1 MRNCGFKQ
9 GNIFDILKT
18 VLPLRGR
25 RLLANVVRATSE
37 GLNIRA
43 GVDIAARAIS
53 LIADPADFV
62 TATSVLIDRDTAR
75 SLNKNLKDKDAY
87 VNEYLL
93 WMDI

>member
-1 MRNCGFKQ
+1 VRSCGFKQ

-18 VLPLRGR
+18 VLSLHWQLRGS

-37 GLNIRA
+37 GLNICA

-62 TATSVLIDRDTAR
+62 TATSVLIDRDAAR
-75 SLNKNLKDKDAY
+75 SLSKNLKDKGIY
-87 VNEYLL
+87 VNEYL
-93 WMDI
+93 